1 MVLFMKEMDGGRI
14 KTNHELNNF
23 IGGANIVR
31 FIEAQ
36 RLKCWG
42 HLHMMEEYRMVR
54 RIIEWCPVGKRSIGH
69 PRNRCWDEV
78 LKDIRVLDVNIWT
91 KVVMDRWAWHDLV
104 AKSKTH
110 TEV

>member
-1 MVLFMKEMDGGRI
+1 LVLFMKEMDGGRI

-54 RIIEWCPVGKRSIGH
+54 RIFEWSPMGKRSRGC
-69 PRNRCWDEV
+69 PRNRWQDEV
-78 LKDIRVLDVNIWT
+78 LKDIRVMGVKNWT
-91 KVVMDRWAWHDLV
+91 KVVMDRSAWHDMV
-104 AKSKTH
+104 VK
-110 TEV
+110 

>member
-1 MVLFMKEMDGGRI
+1 M
-14 KTNHELNNF
+14 
-23 IGGANIVR
+23 VR
-31 FIEAQ
+31 FVTAK
-36 RLKCWG
+36 RLKWG
-42 HLHMMEEYRMVR
+42 VGGHVHRMEEYRMVR